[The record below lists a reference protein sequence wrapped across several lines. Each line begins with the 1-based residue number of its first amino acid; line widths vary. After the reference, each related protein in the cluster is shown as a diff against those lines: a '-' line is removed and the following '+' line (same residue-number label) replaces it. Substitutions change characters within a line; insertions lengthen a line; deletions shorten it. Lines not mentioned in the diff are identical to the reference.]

1 MSAINEIRLQNVTA
15 TQIQV
20 QPAFSW
26 PCAVMQIVRTKT
38 GTVHFILQRTQSG
51 STIKTNWLMLC

>member
-1 MSAINEIRLQNVTA
+1 MSEINELRLRNVTA
-15 TQIQV
+15 TQIQI

-38 GTVHFILQRTQSG
+38 GTVHFILHRVLSLAPLQKPIG
-51 STIKTNWLMLC
+51 